1 VAKTPRGKLLAAC
14 EGMEQMVKAALPD
27 ANPAMRMNAV
37 SLSNE
42 YRIAVLMAVF
52 YSVSRN
58 LYTPLR
64 PQVTFFNQ
72 CDLLLAAAE

>member
-1 VAKTPRGKLLAAC
+1 MAKTPRGKLLAAC

-52 YSVSRN
+52 TVFPGTCIR
-58 LYTPLR
+58 PLDR
-64 PQVTFFNQ
+64 R
-72 CDLLLAAAE
+72 